1 LLATVDREP
10 RNADRARWSSRVVA
24 ESIALV
30 LVLVVLMVGF
40 DEPISRAVRDSDW
53 WLRRAL
59 GALTTTGD
67 AKWYLIPTGIGVLA
81 ATFLRARAAGRAAR
95 RLWGWCAAAAGFVFG
110 AIALSGILVNVVK
123 VLVGR
128 PRPKLLDMEGA
139 LGFSPFTFDAD
150 FHSFP
155 SGHANTLLALGLALA
170 FLLPRYRRWFISI
183 AAVLAL
189 SRVAVNAHYLSDLV
203 AGGALAVPTT
213 AWLRGRFAA
222 RGWAFDLDRRGRPRL
237 AAPGRWL
244 RAEVTK
250 RLRRRP

>member
-1 LLATVDREP
+1 MPATQDREP
-10 RNADRARWSSRVVA
+10 SSAGLAPWRPGAIVGAVA
-24 ESIALV
+24 LLLV
-30 LVLVVLMVGF
+30 LAVLMVGF
-40 DEPISRAVRDSDW
+40 DAWISRAVRGSDW
-53 WLRRAL
+53 WLRHAL

-67 AKWYLIPTGIGVLA
+67 AKWYLIPAGIGVLA
-81 ATFLRARAAGRAAR
+81 AALLRARAGGRAAR

-110 AIALSGILVNVVK
+110 AIALSGILVNAIK

-139 LGFSPFTFDAD
+139 LGFSPFSFNGD

-170 FLLPRYRRWFISI
+170 FLLPRYRRWLISI

-189 SRVAVNAHYLSDLV
+189 SRVAVNAHYLSDVV

-222 RGWAFDLDRRGRPRL
+222 RGWAFDLDRHGQPRL

-244 RAEVTK
+244 RAAAAK
-250 RLRRRP
+250 RLRRHP